1 MTWYAFLA
9 MKKKATYSIRNWS
22 EYNAS
27 LKKRGSLTVWISS
40 EAVENWTTDELTGE
54 PGASPTYTDLAIETM
69 AIVQAIYGLAGRQTQ
84 GFLQSIFELMKL
96 DLPVPDHSTL
106 SRRRRKLEIALP
118 VRNLSQSVHLVI
130 DSTGVKVYGE
140 GEWKV
145 RQHGVGKRRT
155 WRKLH
160 FCSDEATLEI
170 VSVVA
175 STNDVS
181 DAEALP
187 DLLDDIPVEIE
198 QVSAD
203 GAYDQ
208 RKCYDALNK
217 HGAKAA
223 IPPRKG
229 AKIWRHAN
237 SKADRHARDENLRRI
252 RKVGRKEWKRE
263 SNYHRR
269 SLAETQVFRFKTIFG
284 DRLQTR
290 QIDNQ
295 FNELMLKSAIL
306 NRMTHLGMPDSVKVN
321 G

>member
-1 MTWYAFLA
+1 
-9 MKKKATYSIRNWS
+9 MKKKTAFRIRNWG

-27 LKKRGSLTVWISS
+27 LRKRGSLTIWVSS

-69 AIVQAIYGLAGRQTQ
+69 ATVQAIYGLAGRQTQ
-84 GFLQSIFELMKL
+84 GFLQSVFELKKI
-96 DLPVPDHSTL
+96 DLTVPDHSTL
-106 SRRRRKLEIALP
+106 SRRRRRLEITLP
-118 VRNLSQSVHLVI
+118 VKNLSNSLHLVV

-145 RQHGVGKRRT
+145 RQHGIGKRRT

-160 FCSDEATLEI
+160 FCTDEATLEI

-187 DLLDDIPVEIE
+187 DLLQDVPGKIE

-203 GAYDQ
+203 GAYDK
-208 RKCYDALNK
+208 RKRYDTLNK
-217 HGAKAA
+217 HRAKAA

-229 AKIWRHAN
+229 AKIWQHGN
-237 SKADRHARDENLRRI
+237 TKADRHARDENLRRI
-252 RKVGRKEWKRE
+252 RKIGRKEWKRE

-269 SLAETQVFRFKTIFG
+269 SLAADSGLPFQNDLRRSVA
-284 DRLQTR
+284 
-290 QIDNQ
+290 N
-295 FNELMLKSAIL
+295 S
-306 NRMTHLGMPDSVKVN
+306 PD
-321 G
+321 

>member
-1 MTWYAFLA
+1 
-9 MKKKATYSIRNWS
+9 MKKKSTYRIRNWS

-27 LKKRGSLTVWISS
+27 LKHRGSLTIWVSS
-40 EAVENWTTDELTGE
+40 EAIANWTTDELTGE
-54 PGASPTYTDLAIETM
+54 RGASLTYTDLAIETM
-69 AIVQAIYGLAGRQTQ
+69 ATIKAIYRLPGRQAQ
-84 GFLQSIFELMKL
+84 GFLQSVFELMKL
-96 DLPVPDHSTL
+96 NLPVPDHSTL
-106 SRRRRKLEIALP
+106 SRRLRRLEITLP
-118 VRNLSQSVHLVI
+118 VRNLSNSLHLVI

-145 RQHGVGKRRT
+145 RQHGVGKLRT

-175 STNDVS
+175 STNNVS
-181 DAEALP
+181 DAEALA
-187 DLLDDIPVEIE
+187 DLLQDLPGKIE

-208 RKCYDALNK
+208 RKCYETLNK

-237 SKADRHARDENLRRI
+237 TKAERHARDENLRRI
-252 RKVGRKEWKRE
+252 RKIGRKEWKRE

-295 FNELMLKSAIL
+295 FKELMLKTALL
-306 NRMTHLGMPDSVKVN
+306 NRMTHLGMPDSVKVV

>member
-96 DLPVPDHSTL
+96 DLPAPDHSTL
-106 SRRRRKLEIALP
+106 SRRRRKLEITLP
-118 VRNLSQSVHLVI
+118 VRNLSKSAYLVI

-160 FCSDEATLEI
+160 FCTDEATLEI

-229 AKIWRHAN
+229 AKIWQRAN

-252 RKVGRKEWKRE
+252 RKIGRKEWKRE

-269 SLAETQVFRFKTIFG
+269 SLAETQVFRFKAIFG

-295 FNELMLKSAIL
+295 FGCGSFKTTAN
-306 NRMTHLGMPDSVKVN
+306 P
-321 G
+321 

>member
-1 MTWYAFLA
+1 
-9 MKKKATYSIRNWS
+9 MKKHSYRIRNWS

-27 LKKRGSLTVWISS
+27 LKKRGSLTVWVSS

-69 AIVQAIYGLAGRQTQ
+69 AMVQAIYGLAGRQTQ
-84 GFLQSIFELMKL
+84 GFLQSIFDLMKL
-96 DLPVPDHSTL
+96 DLTAPDHSTL
-106 SRRRRKLEIALP
+106 SRRRRQLTITLP
-118 VRNLSQSVHLVI
+118 VKDWSMSRHLVI

-145 RQHGVGKRRT
+145 RQHGVEKRRI
-155 WRKLH
+155 WLKLH
-160 FCSDEATLEI
+160 VCSDEATLEI
-170 VSVVA
+170 ISVVA
-175 STNDVS
+175 STNDVT

-187 DLLDDIPVEIE
+187 DLLQDAPGEIE

-203 GAYDQ
+203 GGYDQ
-208 RKCYDALNK
+208 RRCYDTLNK
-217 HGAKAA
+217 RGAKAA
-223 IPPRKG
+223 IPPRKD

-237 SKADRHARDENLRRI
+237 TRAERHVRDENLRRI
-252 RKVGRKEWKRE
+252 RKVGRKEWKLE

-295 FNELMLKSAIL
+295 FKELMLKCAIL
-306 NRMTHLGMPDSVKVN
+306 NRMAHLGMPDSIKVV

>member
-1 MTWYAFLA
+1 
-9 MKKKATYSIRNWS
+9 
-22 EYNAS
+22 
-27 LKKRGSLTVWISS
+27 
-40 EAVENWTTDELTGE
+40 LTGE
-54 PGASPTYTDLAIETM
+54 PGASPTYTDLAIEALAT
-69 AIVQAIYGLAGRQTQ
+69 VQAIYGLPGRQTQ
-84 GFLQSIFELMKL
+84 GFLQSVFELMKL

-106 SRRRRKLEIALP
+106 SRRKRQLTISLP
-118 VRNLSQSVHLVI
+118 IKDWSKSRHLVV

-145 RQHGVGKRRT
+145 RQHGISKRRT

-160 FCSDEATLEI
+160 FCTDQATLEI
-170 VSVVA
+170 ISVVA

-187 DLLDDIPVEIE
+187 DLLEDAPGKIE

-208 RKCYDALNK
+208 RKCYDTLNQ

-229 AKIWRHAN
+229 AKIWQHAN
-237 SKADRHARDENLRRI
+237 TKAERHVRDENLRRI
-252 RKVGRKEWKRE
+252 RKVGRKQWKRE

-295 FNELMLKSAIL
+295 FKELMLKSAIL
-306 NRMTHLGMPDSVKVN
+306 NRMTHLGMPDSVKVS

>member
-1 MTWYAFLA
+1 
-9 MKKKATYSIRNWS
+9 MKKKTAFRIRNWS

-27 LKKRGSLTVWISS
+27 LRKRGSLTVWVSS

-54 PGASPTYTDLAIETM
+54 QGASPTYTDLAIETM
-69 AIVQAIYGLAGRQTQ
+69 ATVQAIYGLAGRQTQ

-96 DLPVPDHSTL
+96 DLTAPDHSTL
-106 SRRRRKLEIALP
+106 SRRRRRLEITLP
-118 VRNLSQSVHLVI
+118 IKDWSRSRHLVI

-160 FCSDEATLEI
+160 FCTDEATMEI
-170 VSVVA
+170 ISVVA

-187 DLLDDIPVEIE
+187 DLLQGAPGEIE

-229 AKIWRHAN
+229 AKIWQHAN
-237 SKADRHARDENLRRI
+237 TKAERHARDENLRRI
-252 RKVGRKEWKRE
+252 RKVGRKEWKKE
-263 SNYHRR
+263 GNNHRR

-295 FNELMLKSAIL
+295 FKELILKSAIL
-306 NRMTHLGMPDSVKVN
+306 NQMTHLGMPDSVKVN

>member
-1 MTWYAFLA
+1 
-9 MKKKATYSIRNWS
+9 MKKKTAFRIRNWS

-27 LKKRGSLTVWISS
+27 LKQRGSLTIWVNS
-40 EAVENWTTDELTGE
+40 EATANWTTDELTGE
-54 PGASPTYTDLAIETM
+54 PGASPTYTDLSIETM
-69 AIVQAIYGLAGRQTQ
+69 ATVQAIFSLPGRQTQ
-84 GFLQSIFELMKL
+84 GFLQSLFELMKL
-96 DLPVPDHSTL
+96 DLSVPDHSTL
-106 SRRRRKLEIALP
+106 SRRRRKLEISLP
-118 VRNLSQSVHLVI
+118 VWNLSKSVHLVI

-145 RQHGVGKRRT
+145 RQHGIGKRRT

-175 STNDVS
+175 SMNDVS

-187 DLLDDIPVEIE
+187 DLLQDVPVEIE

-208 RKCYDALNK
+208 RKCYETLSK
-217 HGAKAA
+217 HGAKAV

-229 AKIWRHAN
+229 AKIWQHAN
-237 SKADRHARDENLRRI
+237 SKADRLARDENLRRI
-252 RKVGRKEWKRE
+252 RTIGRKEWKQE

-295 FNELMLKSAIL
+295 FNELLLKSAIL

>member
-1 MTWYAFLA
+1 
-9 MKKKATYSIRNWS
+9 MKKHKYHIRNWS

-40 EAVENWTTDELTGE
+40 EAVENWTTDELTGDR
-54 PGASPTYTDLAIETM
+54 GASPSYTDLAIETM

-96 DLPVPDHSTL
+96 DLPVPEHSTL
-106 SRRRRKLEIALP
+106 SRRRRHLEISLP
-118 VRNLSQSVHLVI
+118 VKDWSKSRHLVI

-145 RQHGVGKRRT
+145 RQHGIGKRRT

-160 FCSDEATLEI
+160 FCTDEATLEI

-175 STNDVS
+175 STNDLS

-187 DLLDDIPVEIE
+187 DLLQDAPGQIE

-208 RKCYDALNK
+208 RKCYEILNE

-223 IPPRKG
+223 IPPRKD

-237 SKADRHARDENLRRI
+237 TKAERHARDENLRRI

-284 DRLQTR
+284 DRVQAR

-295 FNELMLKSAIL
+295 FKELMLKAAIL
-306 NRMTHLGMPDSVKVN
+306 NRMTHLGMPDSVKVV

>member
-1 MTWYAFLA
+1 
-9 MKKKATYSIRNWS
+9 MKKKSTFRIRNWS

-27 LKKRGSLTVWISS
+27 LKQRGSLTIWVSS
-40 EAVENWTTDELTGE
+40 DATANWTTDDLTGE

-69 AIVQAIYGLAGRQTQ
+69 ATVQAIFRLPGRQTQ
-84 GFLQSIFELMKL
+84 GFFQSLFELMKL

-106 SRRRRKLEIALP
+106 SRRRRNLEITLP
-118 VRNLSQSVHLVI
+118 VRNLSKSVHLVI

-145 RQHGVGKRRT
+145 RQHGIGKRRT

-208 RKCYDALNK
+208 RKCYDTLNK
-217 HGAKAA
+217 HKAKAA

-229 AKIWRHAN
+229 AKIWQHAN
-237 SKADRHARDENLRRI
+237 SKADRHSRDENLRRI
-252 RKVGRKEWKRE
+252 RKIGRKEWKRE